1 MKKNSL
7 HRLGVLQFQIMKI
20 LWARRE
26 ATVADVQGALAG
38 GAALAYTTV
47 ATMLRKME
55 ERGLVQHRSAGR
67 TFVYQAVIAEAA
79 VTRSMTD
86 DVLDRV
92 FEGSLADMV
101 SHLLTTREVNR
112 HELIRLEK
120 LIAEQRRKKS

>member
-1 MKKNSL
+1 MKKHPL
-7 HRLGVLQFQIMKI
+7 HRLGELQFRIMKI
-20 LWARRE
+20 LWARGE
-26 ATVADVQGALAG
+26 ATVADVHGALAE

-79 VTRSMTD
+79 VTRHMTD
-86 DVLDRV
+86 DLLDRV

-112 HELIRLEK
+112 DELIRLEK
-120 LIAEQRRKKS
+120 LIADQRRKKS